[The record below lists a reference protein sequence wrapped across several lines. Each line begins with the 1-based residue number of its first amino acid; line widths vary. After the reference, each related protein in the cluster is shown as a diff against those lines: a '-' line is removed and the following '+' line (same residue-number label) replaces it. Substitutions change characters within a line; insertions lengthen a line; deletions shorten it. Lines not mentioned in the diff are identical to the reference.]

1 MSMKIYGNS
10 EPVRLVAEMIKK
22 KREPHSIIIH
32 GDKGLGKKT
41 LAKYI
46 AGQLLCEEQ
55 TGTPCGKCKACRMLE
70 HDSHPDF
77 IVAKPNAN
85 GNYIVDESIR
95 PIVSDASI
103 LPNEGDLKVY
113 VIPDLDMSVSTA
125 VQVQN
130 IMLKLIEEPPAHVA
144 VILTA
149 RSKEIFL
156 PTIISRVLS
165 LGMIRVSD
173 EESRQYL
180 TENFPDKTEDEIF
193 QAVLAGRGNI
203 GRCEEYLNK
212 TAFFSAVIMARSM
225 ANAACRANE
234 YEMLKALFQADGK
247 KAVLREGVFLFS
259 EIVRDACVIRLG
271 DNDRKMSVSCDY
283 SGARNLA
290 QNVSATNLSRLYD
303 VLWEYINKIDANC
316 NLTLTSN
323 SLAGQICGFL
333 K

>member
-1 MSMKIYGNS
+1 MSMKIYGNA
-10 EPVRLVAEMIKK
+10 EPLHLVTEMIKK

-41 LAKYI
+41 LARYI
-46 AGQLLCEEQ
+46 AAQLLCEEQ
-55 TGTPCGKCKACRMLE
+55 TCVPCGKCKACKMLE

-77 IVAKPNAN
+77 LMAKANAN
-85 GNYIVDESIR
+85 GNYLIDESIR
-95 PIVSDASI
+95 PIVADASI
-103 LPNEGDLKVY
+103 MPNEGVFKVY
-113 VIPDLDMSVSTA
+113 VIPDLDRSVSTA

-130 IMLKLIEEPPAHVA
+130 IMLKLIEEPPDHA
-144 VILTA
+144 VFILTA

-180 TENFPDKTEDEIF
+180 TENYPDRDENEIF

-212 TAFFSAVIMARSM
+212 TSFFNSVIMARTM
-225 ANAACRANE
+225 TNAACKHSE
-234 YEMLKALFQADGK
+234 YEMLKAIFQADGK

-259 EIVRDACVIRLG
+259 EIIRDACIIRLG
-271 DNDRKMSVSCDY
+271 DSEQKMSVSCDF
-283 SGARNLA
+283 SGAKELA
-290 QNVSATNLSRLYD
+290 QNVSAANLSKLYD
-303 VLWEYINKIDANC
+303 LLWEYINRIDANC
-316 NLTLTSN
+316 NLSLTSN